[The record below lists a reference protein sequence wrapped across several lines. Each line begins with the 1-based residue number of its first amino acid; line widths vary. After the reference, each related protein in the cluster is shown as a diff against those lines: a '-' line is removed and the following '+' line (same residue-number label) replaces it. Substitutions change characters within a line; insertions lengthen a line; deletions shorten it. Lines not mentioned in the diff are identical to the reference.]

1 MAKDAQHEVEA
12 EFDKRYTLPAIL
24 STPSSSVSEGH
35 LLKLGFL
42 NGEIIIVK
50 ARSEGDWNDLLR
62 CLGPVRYNFRRNAGK
77 LLMASGCT

>member
-1 MAKDAQHEVEA
+1 MWLHRMAKDAQHEVEA

-42 NGEIIIVK
+42 NGEIIVVK
-50 ARSEGDWNDLLR
+50 ARSEGDWHDLLG
-62 CLGPVRYNFRRNAGK
+62 CLGPV
-77 LLMASGCT
+77 C